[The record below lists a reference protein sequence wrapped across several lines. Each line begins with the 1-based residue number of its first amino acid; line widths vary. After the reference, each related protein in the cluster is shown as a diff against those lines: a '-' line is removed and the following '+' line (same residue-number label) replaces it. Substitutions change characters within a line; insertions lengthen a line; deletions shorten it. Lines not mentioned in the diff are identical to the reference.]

1 MVLFWIKF
9 VRCIIYNFAWKVFG
23 PCLQRLQAWQ
33 AIKIRGKLLI
43 YNVRK
48 GQHVSVP
55 LKLFD
60 SNFQLSLFFSVSSIS
75 LLFQF
80 LMVAFD
86 ILFFFPCKKKT
97 LQNCSSTRKRRF
109 ENVWICR
116 EILSGNFKWNFPV
129 LWGEVSCNRC
139 STYTIVQFSVY
150 PDLHPKIRRNFLR
163 RGTSWLQIKRW
174 ETGKNIVSGS

>member
-1 MVLFWIKF
+1 MESFRALFATFTGVAGDKNSRETF
-9 VRCIIYNFAWKVFG
+9 N
-23 PCLQRLQAWQ
+23 LQRSKGTTRICSTETFRLQLPAFSF
-33 AIKIRGKLLI
+33 LLCFF
-43 YNVRK
+43 YFS
-48 GQHVSVP
+48 SVP
-55 LKLFD
+55 ILHG
-60 SNFQLSLFFSVSSIS
+60 SVWYS
-75 LLFQF
+75 F
-80 LMVAFD
+80 
-86 ILFFFPCKKKT
+86 FFFPCKKKT

>member
-1 MVLFWIKF
+1 MESFRALFATFTGVAGDKNSRETF
-9 VRCIIYNFAWKVFG
+9 N
-23 PCLQRLQAWQ
+23 LQRSKGTTRICSTETFRLQLPAFSF
-33 AIKIRGKLLI
+33 LLC
-43 YNVRK
+43 
-48 GQHVSVP
+48 
-55 LKLFD
+55 F
-60 SNFQLSLFFSVSSIS
+60 SSIS

-80 LMVAFD
+80 FMVAFD